1 MDSSG
6 SGVLMV
12 TVEVTSERSSLK
24 AGISISGGEG
34 GGSGYPDEGSSIC
47 DTSCS
52 REVASLF
59 VLLLGCEIFGFFFSK
74 KPHNCKFYHSK
85 IEK

>member
-34 GGSGYPDEGSSIC
+34 GGSGYPDVGSSIC
-47 DTSCS
+47 TTSCS

-59 VLLLGCEIFGFFFSK
+59 VLLLGWFSVGI
-74 KPHNCKFYHSK
+74 CKYKSGYTSHDLL
-85 IEK
+85 